1 MCHPGRESGREREG
15 HKTREGLCKKLI
27 RSGGDESFLCG
38 ASSSRWVVNGWTHA
52 RTHALAGGRLRWLL
66 AQVDRLSRR
75 AG

>member
-38 ASSSRWVVNGWTHA
+38 ASSSR
-52 RTHALAGGRLRWLL
+52 
-66 AQVDRLSRR
+66 
-75 AG
+75 